1 MRRYAKII
9 EDKSTKNCV
18 TFSKTATWAEYNAQC
33 ETGPHL
39 VRQLKVLYDNLK
51 RSTRKTVAEKHQCE
65 YEAKLK
71 AARNNA
77 ADDKQLFK
85 TGGGSAGGSKL
96 TCTQEILLAE
106 LVHVEPLQNEFDSAA
121 SYFCNISD

>member
-1 MRRYAKII
+1 MFI
-9 EDKSTKNCV
+9 S
-18 TFSKTATWAEYNAQC
+18 FF
-33 ETGPHL
+33 
-39 VRQLKVLYDNLK
+39 NLNVFK
-51 RSTRKTVAEKHQCE
+51 
-65 YEAKLK
+65 
-71 AARNNA
+71 
-77 ADDKQLFK
+77 KQLFK